1 MNRTLSG
8 AGAARTA
15 AAAARTAAAA
25 IVALALLS
33 ASGCASYG
41 RLERYRETYPDAAA
55 FLESRGVPSFGAS
68 EPALYMDGGAWFER
82 AMELIAGAEDYILIS
97 SFLITDIDR
106 QAAIFD
112 ALAERMTDGVRV
124 YMIVD
129 SASYYRTYPMDAEPI
144 PASTPL
150 ARNFGIPLIEY
161 NPIRGR
167 RIFTLL
173 GLLDRDHRKFWV
185 VDGRTVVTGG
195 QNVDYD
201 SLRDVGNGGCVDAMI
216 EYESPGAAAFL
227 RDSFVRTWNAYSLDP
242 LDPDDFAVGDA
253 DTPYRLSV
261 IDQGLRSPG
270 LVTDMFDGF
279 MAFASEELWLVQC
292 YAYLTPSL
300 LDRVRFAVDRGVR
313 VNVVLSREHVTARAL
328 YGSYYGMLDLLD
340 AGASVYLYESDVGS
354 LLHFKLIMADGELA
368 SVGSA
373 NYNLRSQTT
382 SRELSFIVSDQESLA
397 MIRAELD
404 ALLASCR
411 PVGREEARRYR
422 GLPYLLQNLLM
433 QFWG

>member
-1 MNRTLSG
+1 MKRTLSG
-8 AGAARTA
+8 AGASRA
-15 AAAARTAAAA
+15 AAAAV
-25 IVALALLS
+25 VALALLA

-41 RLERYRETYPDAAA
+41 KLERYREAYPDAAA
-55 FLESRGVPSFGAS
+55 FFESRGVPSFGAS
-68 EPALYMDGGAWFER
+68 EPALYMDGGAWYER

-106 QAAIFD
+106 QEAIFD
-112 ALAERMTDGVRV
+112 ALAERMADGVRV

-150 ARNFGIPLIEY
+150 ARALGIPLIEY

-201 SLRDVGNGGCVDAMI
+201 SLRDVGSGGCVDAMI
-216 EYESPGAAAFL
+216 EYDSPGAAAFL
-227 RDSFVRTWNAYSLDP
+227 RDSFVRTWNAYSLDR
-242 LDPDDFAVGDA
+242 LDPGDFAAEGDRGE
-253 DTPYRLSV
+253 YRISIV
-261 IDQGLRSPG
+261 DQGLRSPG
-270 LVTDMFDGF
+270 LVTGMFDGF
-279 MAFASEELWLVQC
+279 AAFASEELWLVQC

-300 LDRVRFAVDRGVR
+300 LDKVRFAVDRGVR
-313 VNVVLSREHVTARAL
+313 VKVVLSREHVTARAL
-328 YGSYYGMLDLLD
+328 YGSYYGMLDLID

-354 LLHFKLIMADGELA
+354 LLHFKLILADGKLA

-382 SRELSFIVSDQESLA
+382 SRELSFVVSDPESLA
-397 MIRAELD
+397 MIRSELD

-411 PVGREEARRYR
+411 PVRREEARRYR
-422 GLPYLLQNLLM
+422 GLPYLMQNLLM